1 MALEKAQKT
10 TEKRERVYR
19 TKMEALEKQ
28 VMFDNNDCDDIFMTY
43 ELFEHF
49 LATVFAKMFA
59 TFLMA
64 TVFLRGLGGGEGGW
78 VCLALHLATCPS
90 FKCTVRGALSLPS
103 VLP

>member
-1 MALEKAQKT
+1 
-10 TEKRERVYR
+10 
-19 TKMEALEKQ
+19 MEALEKQ

-43 ELFEHF
+43 ELFQHF

-64 TVFLRGLGGGEGGW
+64 TAFFFFFLGGGGGGLF
-78 VCLALHLATCPS
+78 VPGLATCSS
-90 FKCTVRGALSLPS
+90 FECTVRGALSLPS